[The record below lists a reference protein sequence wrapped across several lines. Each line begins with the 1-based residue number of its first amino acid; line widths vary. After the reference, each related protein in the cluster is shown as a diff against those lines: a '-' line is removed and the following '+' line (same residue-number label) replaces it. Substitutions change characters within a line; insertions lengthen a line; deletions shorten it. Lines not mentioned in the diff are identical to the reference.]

1 MEIAK
6 DPSKKA
12 RANPV
17 YITPVLRQV
26 YNSESSDEL
35 PEGDEEYK
43 PSSKK
48 KRQRK
53 KKMAV
58 TNNKDDDEIAV
69 LDEKINP
76 KTKMRLIQN
85 KSKKIRTTS
94 SVQEMLKRIT
104 EFSQSAN
111 TVDAA
116 GEESENDSDLTCS
129 VCLSSFWYTRELQEH
144 MRTDH
149 GMNKQQTGDNQ
160 NRAQ

>member
-1 MEIAK
+1 MENTNNPA
-6 DPSKKA
+6 KKA

-53 KKMAV
+53 KKMAA

-69 LDEKINP
+69 LDEKINQ
-76 KTKMRLIQN
+76 KTKLRLMQN
-85 KSKKIRTTS
+85 KSKKGITTS
-94 SVQEMLKRIT
+94 SVQEMLKRIS

-116 GEESENDSDLTCS
+116 AEESDDDSDLSCS
-129 VCLSSFWYTRELQEH
+129 VCMSSFWYTRELQEH

-149 GMNKQQTGDNQ
+149 GMDKQQTGHIQ
-160 NRAQ
+160 NEAQ